1 MLISTILLFWDNFLC
16 SKTWCRLIR
25 WCAARVCLLIIVS
38 STLYLRQGI
47 QKKQSINEI
56 TANLCTV
63 LQIKRDTL
71 NPGTLPFVIRTQSVR
86 DAFNLSRDAINL
98 PRGNVHRRCCKSK
111 KKYGHFDASLTL
123 KITVWQRGAV
133 SREWRARLLYIIV

>member
-1 MLISTILLFWDNFLC
+1 MSANSVMRSAGLSINYCQFYSLSQTRH
-16 SKTWCRLIR
+16 T
-25 WCAARVCLLIIVS
+25 
-38 STLYLRQGI
+38 
-47 QKKQSINEI
+47 KKQSINEI

-71 NPGTLPFVIRTQSVR
+71 NPGTLLIKESFCNTNPVR

-98 PRGNVHRRCCKSK
+98 PRGNVHRRCCKSR
-111 KKYGHFDASLTL
+111 KKYGHFDAYLTL

-133 SREWRARLLYIIV
+133 SREWRARLLYIIVQNSMLY